1 MQKGTRVYV
10 IQMDNWEIKDFK
22 VDLDRNFDIDLCLK
36 NLKNNQD
43 NGWEVLIITS
53 NRELPSQQLMAI
65 MRKKEN
71 KSY

>member
-10 IQMDNWEIKDFK
+10 TQMDNWEIKDFK

-53 NRELPSQQLMAI
+53 NRELPSRRLMAI

>member
-1 MQKGTRVYV
+1 VQKGTRVYV
-10 IQMDNWEIKDFK
+10 TQMDNWEIKDFK

-53 NRELPSQQLMAI
+53 NRELPSQRLMAI

>member
-53 NRELPSQQLMAI
+53 NRELPSQRLMAI

>member
-1 MQKGTRVYV
+1 MQKGSRVYV
-10 IQMDNWEIKDFK
+10 TQMDNWEIKDFK
-22 VDLDRNFDIDLCLK
+22 VDLDRNFDHRPLLK
-36 NLKNNQD
+36 EFKNNQH

>member
-10 IQMDNWEIKDFK
+10 TQMDNWEIKDFK